1 MYSFLSI
8 LNYIFDATTM
18 PSAKQ
23 TTYKQETM
31 VATERSVMH

>member
-8 LNYIFDATTM
+8 LNYIFDGTM